1 MMRIINP
8 YRTGAGLMP
17 GVFAGR
23 EELIENSTEYFE
35 SIKEGIPIKSI
46 AFSGYR
52 GVGKTVLLNRL
63 QEIAEEHDISSY
75 HIEIERTSSFIA
87 KLSDCCKKFI
97 RKNSTLEKAK
107 NVISV
112 AIDALKSLEISYSPE
127 SSDFTLSMQERALYK
142 TSDLSQGLQDL
153 FCSIGEIAKKK
164 KTAICLFID
173 EFQYISQEEMDA
185 FISALHRANQLSLPI
200 MAVCAG
206 TPEMIKMLYKE
217 KTYVERLFI
226 FPKLEML
233 TEKDVAIAI
242 AEPGK
247 KVGLSFTDGA
257 LKEIYNI
264 TEGYP
269 YFVQQYG
276 QILCNQISTDTNIT
290 ETFVKNILGKYYEEL
305 DKNFYMVRFTE
316 RGALEKE
323 CLIAMAQAEI
333 LPCNI
338 SFIAKMTNKTT
349 KQIAPTLSRLKNKGL
364 ISFENINEID
374 YTVPGFPGYIKRNQ
388 SELIKNQEAKK

>member
-1 MMRIINP
+1 MKIINP
-8 YRTGAGLMP
+8 YRPGAGLMP
-17 GVFAGR
+17 GVLAGR

-35 SIKEGIPIKSI
+35 SIKSGIPIKSI

-63 QEIAEEHDISSY
+63 QEIAEDHDISGY

-97 RKNSTLEKAK
+97 RKNSALEKAK
-107 NVISV
+107 NVMG
-112 AIDALKSLEISYSPE
+112 AALDALKSLEISYSPE
-127 SSDFTLSMQERALYK
+127 SSDFKLSMQERALYK

-164 KTAICLFID
+164 KTAICFFID

-233 TEKDVAIAI
+233 NEKEVATAI

-276 QILCNQISTDTNIT
+276 QILCNHISTDKNIT
-290 ETFVKNILGKYYEEL
+290 ASFVKNILEKYYEEL
-305 DKNFYMVRFTE
+305 DKNFYMVRFND

-323 CLIAMAQAEI
+323 CLVAMAQADN

-338 SFIAKMTNKTT
+338 SFIAKMTGKTT

-374 YTVPGFPGYIKRNQ
+374 YTVPGFSDYIKRNQ
-388 SELIKNQEAKK
+388 SLLIKKQTTKK

>member
-1 MMRIINP
+1 MKIINP
-8 YRTGAGLMP
+8 YRPGAGLMP
-17 GVFAGR
+17 GVLAGR
-23 EELIENSTEYFE
+23 ETLIENSTDHFE
-35 SIKEGIPIKSI
+35 ALKAGVPVQSI

-52 GVGKTVLLNRL
+52 GVGKTVLLNKL
-63 QEIAEEHDISSY
+63 QEIAEDHNISGY

-87 KLSDCCKKFI
+87 KLSDSCKKFI
-97 RKNSTLEKAK
+97 RNNSALDKAK
-107 NVISV
+107 SV
-112 AIDALKSLEISYSPE
+112 MTAALDALKSLEISYSPE
-127 SSDFTLSMQERALYK
+127 SSDFKLSMQERALYS
-142 TSDLSQGLQDL
+142 TTDLSQGLQDL
-153 FCSIGEIAKKK
+153 FCSIGELARKKK
-164 KTAICLFID
+164 NTICFFID

-185 FISALHRANQLSLPI
+185 FISALHRANQLSLPV

-233 TEKDVAIAI
+233 NASEVATAI
-242 AEPGK
+242 AEPGQ
-247 KVGLSFTDGA
+247 KVGLSFTDDA
-257 LKEIYNI
+257 LEEIYRI

-276 QILCNQISTDTNIT
+276 QLLCNNLSEDKKVTLAS
-290 ETFVKNILGKYYEEL
+290 VKGILDKYYNEL
-305 DKNFYMVRFTE
+305 DNNFYMVRFND

-323 CLIAMAQAEI
+323 CLIAIAQADR

-338 SFIAKMTNKTT
+338 SFISGKIGKTT

-364 ISFENINEID
+364 ITFENINDID
-374 YTVPGFPGYIKRNQ
+374 FTVPGFSDYIKRNH
-388 SELIKNQEAKK
+388 I

>member
-1 MMRIINP
+1 MMKIINP
-8 YRTGAGLMP
+8 YRPGAGLMP
-17 GVFAGR
+17 GVLAGR